1 MARVASDGPF
11 SEFAGI
17 DRTLAVV
24 SGSGLEL
31 TIGGAAPVVLG
42 RDSDPLR
49 FAGEVPTSARLRAG
63 AIVDLNVM
71 TKRGRFEHWLQRLRQ
86 PVDCDLEG
94 YDVALAVACGGGVT
108 LASPQNSATLAE
120 GDAAI
125 LAKASDPP
133 VRIMPATSADCY
145 LVLLWECRT

>member
-1 MARVASDGPF
+1 MKIVGAADCRTTSWKNDGGVTSEIAIAPSGASLEAFDWRVSMARVASDGPF

-49 FAGEVPTSARLRAG
+49 FA
-63 AIVDLNVM
+63 
-71 TKRGRFEHWLQRLRQ
+71 
-86 PVDCDLEG
+86 
-94 YDVALAVACGGGVT
+94 
-108 LASPQNSATLAE
+108 
-120 GDAAI
+120 
-125 LAKASDPP
+125 
-133 VRIMPATSADCY
+133 
-145 LVLLWECRT
+145 